1 VSEKAMMSTKSFFKM
16 TAIAVAVGAAVV
28 GCGGGS
34 GTSANL
40 SGADG
45 TYSVTATDGP
55 TFNGTVVES
64 NVSGATM
71 TATKVGGLYKIS
83 ADITGATLSVGGA
96 AQDGVLTSIYSGVAT
111 KGESV
116 NASDVTAL
124 TTLVYEMASGAG
136 ELTEANLN
144 KAKSLVDQIALQ
156 IAGTTD
162 AFTVMETI
170 SQLAIASKTEKTG
183 FARFLKLLAYDM
195 ADGTYGDGY
204 VAANAQLTMGDDA
217 VAEAADGKDEL
228 VAALAGDKILAARA
242 EVSKVLA
249 KIVALAGSSATEA
262 DKALAAK
269 ILAALNIADTTA
281 LTAITTRM
289 TAAEGQTESD
299 VSSAKAPVTVKSVQ
313 LETSSTISL
322 GSASYT
328 AALADVADGA
338 MEIKGSGSVG
348 SDVTLTLPVLVK
360 GSQEISVDVSI
371 TDGTRTIKAAGVN
384 GVLTGDATS
393 GLLSGAEAS
402 SGAVGV
408 SYTAGGVEKTA
419 EVDNAAANL
428 LTVSSHAL
436 SIELGQFIDKIEAE
450 TKDFTISSSDKF
462 DVSIKIN
469 GVVMELT
476 DGSEA
481 KSVNSFVVKGVTG
494 IVLSESGGDTSG
506 GDTSGGDTLGGT
518 LLTSGTGVSGSDTYT
533 EAAKGGNVVS
543 YAVYA
548 LGSAGTPPAQPGS
561 PKSIFVKNGSTD
573 DEMLNVDVDELYNGT
588 EVRVEVTVGEVCK
601 SSTVTLGTDAATY
614 ETAVTADGACKS

>member
-1 VSEKAMMSTKSFFKM
+1 
-16 TAIAVAVGAAVV
+16 
-28 GCGGGS
+28 
-34 GTSANL
+34 
-40 SGADG
+40 
-45 TYSVTATDGP
+45 
-55 TFNGTVVES
+55 
-64 NVSGATM
+64 
-71 TATKVGGLYKIS
+71 
-83 ADITGATLSVGGA
+83 
-96 AQDGVLTSIYSGVAT
+96 
-111 KGESV
+111 
-116 NASDVTAL
+116 
-124 TTLVYEMASGAG
+124 
-136 ELTEANLN
+136 
-144 KAKSLVDQIALQ
+144 
-156 IAGTTD
+156 
-162 AFTVMETI
+162 
-170 SQLAIASKTEKTG
+170 
-183 FARFLKLLAYDM
+183 
-195 ADGTYGDGY
+195 
-204 VAANAQLTMGDDA
+204 
-217 VAEAADGKDEL
+217 
-228 VAALAGDKILAARA
+228 
-242 EVSKVLA
+242 
-249 KIVALAGSSATEA
+249 
-262 DKALAAK
+262 
-269 ILAALNIADTTA
+269 
-281 LTAITTRM
+281 
-289 TAAEGQTESD
+289 
-299 VSSAKAPVTVKSVQ
+299 VTVKSVQ

-506 GDTSGGDTLGGT
+506 GDTLGGT